1 MAAEDSA
8 KGTFDETWGAPDSDE
23 TAGLH
28 TLSSLP
34 GDKDADQGPCLYLGP
49 NGQRCDRR
57 ALAGGYCATH
67 RPGAISLPKVARSK
81 RALAAIAA
89 ASWFLWPYLGE
100 VVREIIRWMHS
111 H

>member
-8 KGTFDETWGAPDSDE
+8 KGTFDETWDASGSDE

-28 TLSSLP
+28 TLSPAL
-34 GDKDADQGPCLYLGP
+34 GDKDADQGPCLFLGP
-49 NGQRCDRR
+49 NGQRCGRR

-67 RPGAISLPKVARSK
+67 RPGAISLPKVALTK
-81 RALAAIAA
+81 RTLAAIAA